1 MTRFLTMLSLLAI
14 LAADVPALADPAHD
28 RTSAFRVEG
37 MTCAL
42 CGKAIEKTLRQIEGV
57 RSVTVD
63 QKAERVTVVADA
75 TVSTDRIEQSIE
87 SAGRY
92 EAEPLAGDGGRGS
105 ETR

>member
-1 MTRFLTMLSLLAI
+1 MTRLLTMLSLLAI
-14 LAADVPALADPAHD
+14 LAAGVPALADPARD
-28 RTSAFRVEG
+28 RTSVFRVEG

-42 CGKAIEKTLRQIEGV
+42 CGKAIEKTLRQIEGI

-75 TVSTDRIEQSIE
+75 IVSTERIEQSIE
-87 SAGRY
+87 SAGSY
-92 EAEPLAGDGGRGS
+92 EAEPLAGDGGLGS